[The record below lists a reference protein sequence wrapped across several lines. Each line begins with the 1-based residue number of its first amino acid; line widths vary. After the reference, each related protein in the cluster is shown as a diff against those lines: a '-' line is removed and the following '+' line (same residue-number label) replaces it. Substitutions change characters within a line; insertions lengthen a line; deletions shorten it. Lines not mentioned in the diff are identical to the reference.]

1 MTCDEVISVLQKQ
14 APESF
19 AESWDNPGLLV
30 GRRDKIVNKILIAI
44 DATDEIID
52 RAVELSV
59 DMLLTHHPLIFSPL
73 KKINTDDFIGKRV
86 IRLIQNDISC
96 YAMHTNFDV
105 LGMAQ
110 FSSDILGLTDT
121 EVLEV
126 TYEADGRVEG
136 IGRVG
141 YLQNVMSLRECC
153 ELVKKRFNIEN
164 VKVFGNPDCTIDR
177 VAISPGSGKSMISHA
192 ISKGAGLLITGD
204 IDHHDGI
211 DAVAN
216 GLNIIDSGHY
226 GIEKIFI
233 PFMEKYLS
241 KNTDLTVYLEEYNN
255 PFYII

>member
-121 EVLEV
+121 
-126 TYEADGRVEG
+126 
-136 IGRVG
+136 
-141 YLQNVMSLRECC
+141 
-153 ELVKKRFNIEN
+153 
-164 VKVFGNPDCTIDR
+164 
-177 VAISPGSGKSMISHA
+177 
-192 ISKGAGLLITGD
+192 
-204 IDHHDGI
+204 
-211 DAVAN
+211 
-216 GLNIIDSGHY
+216 
-226 GIEKIFI
+226 
-233 PFMEKYLS
+233 
-241 KNTDLTVYLEEYNN
+241 
-255 PFYII
+255 